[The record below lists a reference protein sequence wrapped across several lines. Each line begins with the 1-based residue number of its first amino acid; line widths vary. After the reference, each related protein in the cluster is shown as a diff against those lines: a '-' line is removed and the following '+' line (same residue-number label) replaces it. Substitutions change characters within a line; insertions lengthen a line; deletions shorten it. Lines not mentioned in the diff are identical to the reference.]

1 MQFKDII
8 GQDIVKS
15 QLRRSVLEERISHA
29 QMFYG
34 TEGVGK
40 LALAIA
46 YAQYISCLN
55 RTEQDS
61 CGQCAS
67 CKKYEKLIH
76 PDLHFVFPVVKTPK
90 YKDPVSD
97 HFLNEWRK
105 RIVENPYFNL
115 EQWFDEIGVEN
126 AQGMIY
132 SHESDE
138 IIRKLSLKTFEGE
151 YKVMIIWLPEKM
163 HVVAAN
169 KLLKMIEEPPSKTLF
184 LLVSEDIDRIIGTI
198 RSRTQLVKVG
208 KIDNTSMLNKIS
220 NWPEATEYD
229 ANEMVHLAGGNLIQ
243 ARGLLQKNEHQAYY
257 FKKFVELMRLT
268 YSRKLVEL
276 FDFVDEVSGLGRER
290 QKMLLNYSSRLVREN
305 FIFNFKKSD
314 MSYLSKEEKS
324 FSQKFSP
331 FINERNVIKIAD
343 EFERAHQ
350 HISMNGNGRI
360 IFMDLVLKIVKLIRL

>member
-8 GQDIVKS
+8 GQEATKK
-15 QLRRSVLEERISHA
+15 QLRRSVLESRISHA

-46 YAQYISCLN
+46 YAQYISCAN
-55 RTEQDS
+55 RTEEDS
-61 CGQCAS
+61 CGQCPS

-76 PDLHFVFPVVKTPK
+76 PDLHFVYPVVKTPK

-97 HFLNEWRK
+97 HFLNEWRETIIK
-105 RIVENPYFNL
+105 EPYFNI
-115 EQWFDEIGVEN
+115 EQWFDNIGVEN

-163 HVVAAN
+163 HVVASN

-184 LLVSEDIDRIIGTI
+184 LLISEDLDKIIGTI

-208 KIDNTSMLNKIS
+208 KIDDQSMLEAIQR
-220 NWPEATEYD
+220 WPETANYD
-229 ANEMVHLAGGNLIQ
+229 VNKLVHLAGGNLIQ
-243 ARGLLQKNEHQAYY
+243 ARNLLLKDEHQAYY
-257 FKKFVELMRLT
+257 FQKFVELMRLT
-268 YSRKLVEL
+268 YSRKLLEL
-276 FDFVDEVSGLGRER
+276 FDWVDEVSAVGRER
-290 QKMLLNYSSRLVREN
+290 QKLFLNYSLRLIREN
-305 FIFNFKKSD
+305 FILNFKQPD
-314 MSYLSKEEKS
+314 MSYLSNEEMN

-331 FINERNVIKIAD
+331 FINERNVIKIS
-343 EFERAHQ
+343 EELERAHQ

-360 IFMDLVLKIVKLIRL
+360 IFMDLALKVVKLIRL